1 MIARRSRIGAIA
13 ASLAVSAC
21 TVGPTYHQP
30 PLPAPAAFARTTP
43 APAPGAP
50 PAAGDLAA
58 WWDSFNDPMLTYLV
72 RQALAANPDLETA
85 ASRVRQ
91 ARTQIVTARAA
102 ELPTLSA
109 SGDTVDFNS
118 NHQSSSAS
126 ASSSSAAASGAA
138 AGASSGLGLPI
149 PSTLHLYSAGFDAT
163 WEVDLFGG
171 VRRRIEQAKASEQA
185 AVWAMRDVQVS
196 LAAEVAS
203 DYLTLRLTQA
213 RIAVGEAE
221 LQRQKDIGGVV
232 AARRKTGFVTN
243 LDVNQQNVQV
253 EMAAAQIPQLQ
264 AQAET
269 EVHAIAVLLGQTPES
284 LDQLLQAPANPLP
297 PDPPAL
303 PAGLPSQL
311 LERRPDV
318 REAERQLAAANANI
332 GVQTANLFPKLNLL
346 GLASFASTSASNL
359 FSSDNFATI
368 GVGMISQP
376 VFDAGKT
383 HAAIK
388 AAKEQQRQAL
398 FAYRKAGLGALQN
411 VEDALSKY
419 TADAARRDSL
429 RRSLASTSNSLTLA
443 QDQYR
448 VGLVAFIN
456 VIQSENA
463 QLNARDQYVQADGAV
478 LSDLVALYKALG
490 GGWSDAARA

>member
-1 MIARRSRIGAIA
+1 MIARTSLIAAIS
-13 ASLAVSAC
+13 ASLALSAC
-21 TVGPTYHQP
+21 TVGSNYHQP
-30 PLPAPAAFARTTP
+30 SLPTPPAFARTAPTP
-43 APAPGAP
+43 LPTAP
-50 PAAGDLAA
+50 PVIGDLSS
-58 WWDSFNDPMLTYLV
+58 WWESFNDPMLTWLV
-72 RQALAANPDLETA
+72 RRALAANLDVETA
-85 ASRVRQ
+85 ASRVRE
-91 ARTQIVTARAA
+91 ARTQIITARAS
-102 ELPTLSA
+102 ELPSLSA
-109 SGDTVDFNS
+109 SGNTIDFND
-118 NHQSSSAS
+118 NHKSSSATS
-126 ASSSSAAASGAA
+126 A
-138 AGASSGLGLPI
+138 AGASAAGAESGLGLAI

-163 WEVDLFGG
+163 WEVDIFGG
-171 VRRRIEQAKASEQA
+171 GRRRIEQAKDTQLAM
-185 AVWAMRDVQVS
+185 VWALRDVQVS

-221 LQRQKDIGGVV
+221 LQRQKDIASVV

-253 EMAAAQIPQLQ
+253 ETAAAQIPQLQ

-269 EVHAIAVLLGQTPES
+269 EIHAIAVLLGQTPES
-284 LDQLLQAPANPLP
+284 LSQELRAPADPLP
-297 PDPPAL
+297 PEPPAL

-311 LERRPDV
+311 VERRPDV

-332 GVQTANLFPKLNLL
+332 GVQTANLFPKVNLI
-346 GLASFASTSASNL
+346 GLASFASTSLSGL
-359 FSSDNFATI
+359 FNSDNFATV

-388 AAKEQQRQAL
+388 AAKEERQQAL
-398 FAYRKAGLGALQN
+398 FAYQKAGLGALQN

-419 TADAARRDSL
+419 AADAARREAL
-429 RRSLASTSNSLTLA
+429 RGALASSDNSLTLA
-443 QDQYR
+443 QDQYK
-448 VGLVAFIN
+448 VGLAAFVN

-463 QLNARDQYVQADGAV
+463 QLNARDQYVQADGQV

-490 GGWSDAARA
+490 GGWSDKVGS

>member
-1 MIARRSRIGAIA
+1 MIARTSLIA
-13 ASLAVSAC
+13 AISATLALSAC
-21 TVGPTYHQP
+21 TVGPNYHQP
-30 PLPAPAAFARTTP
+30 TLATPPSFARTLPT
-43 APAPGAP
+43 AP
-50 PAAGDLAA
+50 PVTGDLSS
-58 WWDSFNDPMLTYLV
+58 WWETFNDPMLTYLV
-72 RQALAANPDLETA
+72 RQALAANPDVETA
-85 ASRVRQ
+85 ASRVRE
-91 ARTQIVTARAA
+91 ARTQIITARAT
-102 ELPTLSA
+102 ELPSVNA
-109 SGDTVDFNS
+109 SGNAIDFNS
-118 NHQSSSAS
+118 NHKSSGAS
-126 ASSSSAAASGAA
+126 ASSSAGAA
-138 AGASSGLGLPI
+138 SGLGLPI

-171 VRRRIEQAKASEQA
+171 GRRRGEQAKASEQA
-185 AVWAMRDVQVS
+185 AVWALRDVQVS

-213 RIAVGEAE
+213 RIAVGVAE
-221 LQRQKDIGGVV
+221 LQRQKVIAGVV

-253 EMAAAQIPQLQ
+253 ETAAAQIPQLQ
-264 AQAET
+264 SQAET
-269 EVHAIAVLLGQTPES
+269 EVHAVAVLLGQTPEN
-284 LDQLLQAPANPLP
+284 LGQLLQVSANPLP
-297 PDPPAL
+297 PEPPAL

-332 GVQTANLFPKLNLL
+332 GVQTANLFPKVNLI
-346 GLASFASTSASNL
+346 GLASFASTSVSNI
-359 FSSDNFATI
+359 FSSDDLATI
-368 GVGMISQP
+368 GLGMVTQP

-388 AAKEQQRQAL
+388 TAKEERRQAL
-398 FAYRKAGLGALQN
+398 FAYQKAGLGALQN

-419 TADAARRDSL
+419 AADAARRESL
-429 RRSLASTSNSLTLA
+429 QRALASTSNSVTLA
-443 QDQYR
+443 QDQYK

-463 QLNARDQYVQADGAV
+463 QLNARDQYVQADGQV

-490 GGWSDAARA
+490 GGWAR